1 MAVEALPET
10 ETVDE
15 AAVWDATM
23 TREAFTVII
32 ALWAATLAETEVAV
46 ALMNPTILTAA
57 SIVICPPNLPPPH
70 PSITIHLCDLV
81 DRGPFH
87 LIAASEGTSRARTHS
102 RLMVL
107 INFPHRQFARLI
119 IKGRDTQLVTQLPR
133 PILLLPLTR
142 ATTPFAPFHLLPVP
156 KYPRKWLKVSSLLAL
171 HL

>member
-10 ETVDE
+10 VDE
-15 AAVWDATM
+15 VAVWDATM

-32 ALWAATLAETEVAV
+32 ALWAATLAGTEVAV

-57 SIVICPPNLPPPH
+57 SIICPPNLPPPH

-87 LIAASEGTSRARTHS
+87 LIAASEGTNRARTHS

-107 INFPHRQFARLI
+107 INFPHRRFARLI
-119 IKGRDTQLVTQLPR
+119 INGRDTQLVTQLPR

-142 ATTPFAPFHLLPVP
+142 ATTPFAPFHPLPVP
-156 KYPRKWLKVSSLLAL
+156 KFLRKWLKVSSLLAL